1 MDCALDMERLRPDI
15 YLADEQKQAMRDA
28 LRKPSLSEVIKKL
41 PTEQVCAFLKMHA
54 SDFRGASMSPTVRN
68 IQSIDCDQ
76 LAELFDALAEKFSQN
91 QEN

>member
-15 YLADEQKQAMRDA
+15 YLTDEQKQSMRDA
-28 LRKPSLSEVIKKL
+28 LRMPSIAEWIKES
-41 PTEQVCAFLKMHA
+41 PNERICAFLKKKA
-54 SDFRGASMSPTVRN
+54 SDFRRDSMPSIRN